1 MTSPRHAEAT
11 ALGRY
16 YNHPT
21 TGQQLISVTNALS
34 VGCAKPSLVPWAA
47 KIVAVEAIEQLP
59 ILTHRLRTE
68 DPETV
73 RKELSASVKVARDKA
88 ADMGSRVHALA
99 EAHVLG
105 VELPYEDGDDDCAPF
120 VEQLVKFFTDFDV
133 DFQRDVEATELTVAY
148 PSLGYAGTLDL
159 LVRLPLDG
167 YVPGMATKRVDDPS
181 KRGLWLVDYKSSL
194 TRAATSVYG
203 EYALQ
208 LTALRRAREAWLPD
222 GEITS
227 VPKGIVGTAV
237 LNLRRRT
244 YELIPLPSGD
254 AEWAAFQGCLAIAKW
269 MHSTGADVAKGEHR
283 PVTPSGATK
292 AKRTRKAAAPKT
304 TTTTSTTKAA

>member
-11 ALGRY
+11 AQGRY
-16 YNHPT
+16 YNHPQ

-34 VGCAKPSLVPWAA
+34 VGCAKPALVPWAA
-47 KIVAVEAIEQLP
+47 KIVAEEAIEQLP

-73 RKELSASVKVARDKA
+73 RKDLSRSVTVARDKA

-105 VELPYEDGDDDCAPF
+105 VDLACEDGDEDCAPF
-120 VEQLVKFFTDFDV
+120 VEQLLKFFTDFDV
-133 DFQRDVEATELTVAY
+133 DLQRDVEATELTVAY
-148 PSLGYAGTLDL
+148 PGLGYAGTLDL

-167 YVPGMATKRVDDPS
+167 HIPGMPTNRVDDPA
-181 KRGLWLVDYKSSL
+181 KRGLWLIDYKSSA

-208 LTALRRAREAWLPD
+208 LTALRRAREAWTPD
-222 GEITS
+222 GDI
-227 VPKGIVGTAV
+227 VAMPKGIVGTAV

-254 AEWAAFQGCLAIAKW
+254 AEWNAFQGCLSIAKW
-269 MHSTGADVAKGEHR
+269 MHSTGADVARGDHR
-283 PVTPSGATK
+283 PITPTGK
-292 AKRTRKAAAPKT
+292 AKPKRTRKAATPKT
-304 TTTTSTTKAA
+304 TTETTKAA

>member
-11 ALGRY
+11 AQGRY

-21 TGQQLISVTNALS
+21 TGDRLISVTNALS
-34 VGCAKPSLVPWAA
+34 VGCAKPALVPWAA

-73 RKELSASVKVARDKA
+73 RKDLSRSVTVARDKA

-120 VEQLVKFFTDFDV
+120 VEQLLKFFTDFDV

-148 PSLGYAGTLDL
+148 PGLGYAGTLDL
-159 LVRLPLDG
+159 LCRLPLDG
-167 YVPGMATKRVDDPS
+167 YIPGTPSKRVDDPT
-181 KRGLWLVDYKSSL
+181 KRGLWLIDYKSSL

-208 LTALRRAREAWLPD
+208 LTALRRAREAWTPD
-222 GEITS
+222 GAI
-227 VPKGIVGTAV
+227 VPMPKGITGTAV

-254 AEWAAFQGCLAIAKW
+254 AEWSAFQGCLAIAKW
-269 MHSTGADVAKGEHR
+269 MHGTGADVAKGEHR
-283 PVTPSGATK
+283 PITPTGKAK
-292 AKRTRKAAAPKT
+292 AKRTRKAT
-304 TTTTSTTKAA
+304 TPAQSTTTTKAA

>member
-16 YNHPT
+16 YAHPT
-21 TGQQLISVTNALS
+21 SGQQLISVTNALS
-34 VGCAKPSLVPWAA
+34 VGCAKPALVPWAA
-47 KIVAVEAIEQLP
+47 KIVAEEAIDQLP

-73 RKELSASVKVARDKA
+73 RKDLSKSVTVARDKA

-105 VELPYEDGDDDCAPF
+105 VELPHEDGDEDCAPF
-120 VEQLVKFFTDFDV
+120 TEQLLRFFTDFDV
-133 DFQRDVEATELTVAY
+133 DLQRDVEATELTVAY

-167 YVPGMATKRVDDPS
+167 HIPGSTTKRVDDPA
-181 KRGLWLVDYKSSL
+181 KRGLFLVDYKSSL

-208 LTALRRAREAWLPD
+208 LTALRKAREAWMPD
-222 GEITS
+222 GEIVP

-254 AEWAAFQGCLAIAKW
+254 AEWTAFQGCLAIAKW
-269 MHSTGADVAKGEHR
+269 MHGTGNDISRGDHR
-283 PVTPSGATK
+283 PITPQGK
-292 AKRTRKAAAPKT
+292 AKPKRTRKTTTPKT
-304 TTTTSTTKAA
+304 TTTTKAA